1 MSKVNKEKVVLAFS
15 GGLDTSFCVPYL
27 MDKGFE
33 VHTLFVNTGGVSTKT
48 IEDIEQT
55 AMKLG
60 AEKHWTVDGQKEL
73 WDTIVKPL
81 VWGNAL
87 YQDQYP
93 VLCADRYLIA
103 KEAVQLCKKLGTNYV
118 AHGCTGMGNDQV
130 RFDLSIK
137 ALSDLTIL
145 SPIRDIQKNVTDV
158 RQYEIDYLSQ
168 KGHQVSSVHKSYSVN
183 ENLLGVTISG
193 GAIDKWQEPEDNTY
207 ILTNHPA
214 NIDSTISKVSLEFE
228 KGELT
233 KLNGN
238 LIDGVSAMQELN
250 KTLGSYG
257 IGRGIYT
264 GDTIIGLKGRIVF
277 EAPALIGLFAAHK
290 ALEEVVLTQ
299 QQNHFKPVLAKK
311 WIDLVYQGFYFDP
324 LTTNIQEFLQSSQAN
339 VTGTVELKLSAGQL
353 EAVAVTSLHMIIN
366 HDVEYAQKANWGI
379 EEAAGFIKLFG
390 QSTATW
396 SSVQQQKGSF

>member
-1 MSKVNKEKVVLAFS
+1 MSKEKVVLAFS

-27 MDKGFE
+27 IDQGFE

-48 IEDIEQT
+48 IEEIEQT
-55 AMKLG
+55 AINLG
-60 AEKHWTVDGQKEL
+60 AEKHWTVDGQQEL

-81 VWGNAL
+81 IWGSAL

-103 KEAVQLCKKLGTNYV
+103 KEAVQLCKRLGTGFV

-137 ALSDLTIL
+137 ALSNLTVL

-168 KGHQVSSVHKSYSVN
+168 KGHQVSAVHKSYSVN

-193 GAIDKWQEPEDNTY
+193 GAIDKWQAPESNTY
-207 ILTNHPA
+207 ILTKNPE
-214 NIDSTISKVSLEFE
+214 DISHDTSYITLDFVA
-228 KGELT
+228 GALT

-238 LIDGVSAMQELN
+238 EVSGVEAMQQLN
-250 KTLGSYG
+250 QTLGNYG
-257 IGRGIYT
+257 VGRGIYT

-277 EAPALIGLFAAHK
+277 EAPALFGLLAAHK

-299 QQNHFKPVLAKK
+299 QQNHFKPNLAKK

-324 LTTNIQEFLQSSQAN
+324 LTTNIQQFLQSSQQN
-339 VTGTVELKLSAGQL
+339 VTGTVELKISAGHI
-353 EAVAVTSLHMIIN
+353 EAVAVNSPHMIIN
-366 HDVEYAQKANWGI
+366 KDVEYAQKANWGI
-379 EEAAGFIKLFG
+379 EEATGFIKLFG

-396 SSVQQQKGSF
+396 SSVQQVNGGS

>member
-103 KEAVQLCKKLGTNYV
+103 KEAVKLCKKLGTKYV

-233 KLNGN
+233 KLNGKD
-238 LIDGVSAMQELN
+238 IDGVSAMQELN

-299 QQNHFKPVLAKK
+299 QQNHFKPTLAKK

-353 EAVAVTSLHMIIN
+353 EAVAVTSPHMIIN

>member
-1 MSKVNKEKVVLAFS
+1 MSNQTKEKVVLAFS

-27 MDKGFE
+27 IDKGFE

-55 AMKLG
+55 AMCLG
-60 AEKHWTVDGQKEL
+60 AEKHWTIDGQKEL
-73 WDTIVKPL
+73 WATIIKPL

-103 KEAVQLCKKLGTNYV
+103 KEAVQLCKKLGTSYV

-137 ALSDLTIL
+137 ALSNLTIL
-145 SPIRDIQKNVTDV
+145 SPIRDIQKQVTDV
-158 RQYEIDYLSQ
+158 REYEIDYLSG
-168 KGHQVSSVHKSYSVN
+168 KGHQVSAVHKSYSVN

-193 GAIDKWQEPEDNTY
+193 GAIDKWQAPEDNTY
-207 ILTNHPA
+207 ILTQNPVDI
-214 NIDSTISKVSLEFE
+214 NQQPTTVSLHFD

-233 KLNGN
+233 QIEGQN
-238 LIDGVSAMQELN
+238 IDGVSAMQQLN
-250 KTLGSYG
+250 SLLGSYG

-277 EAPALIGLFAAHK
+277 EAPALIGLLTAHK

-299 QQNHFKPVLAKK
+299 QQNHFKPVMAKK

-324 LTTNIQEFLQSSQAN
+324 LTSNIQQFLESCQQS
-339 VTGTVELKLSAGQL
+339 VTGCVELKLSAGHL
-353 EAVAVTSLHMIIN
+353 EAVAVTSPHMIIN
-366 HDVEYAQKANWGI
+366 KEVEYAQKANWGI

-396 SSVQQQKGSF
+396 SSIQQQKGGF

>member
-1 MSKVNKEKVVLAFS
+1 MSKEKVVLAFS

-27 MDKGFE
+27 IDQGFE

-48 IEDIEQT
+48 VEEIEQT
-55 AMKLG
+55 ALKLG
-60 AEKHWTVDGQKEL
+60 VEKHWTIDGQQEL

-81 VWGNAL
+81 VWGSSL

-103 KEAVQLCKKLGTNYV
+103 KEAVQLCKKLKTNYI

-137 ALSDLTIL
+137 ALSDLTIV
-145 SPIRDIQKNVTDV
+145 SPIRDIQKDVTDV
-158 RQYEIDYLSQ
+158 RQYEIDYLSK
-168 KGHQVSSVHKSYSVN
+168 KGHQVSTVHKSYSVN
-183 ENLLGVTISG
+183 ENLLGVTVSG
-193 GAIDKWQEPEDNTY
+193 GAIDKWQTPEDNTY
-207 ILTNHPA
+207 IITKNPSELNNKSEMIT
-214 NIDSTISKVSLEFE
+214 LGFE
-228 KGELT
+228 QGELT
-233 KLNGN
+233 KLNGE
-238 LIDGVSAMQELN
+238 IVDGVKAMQQLN
-250 KTLGSYG
+250 SLLGSYG

-277 EAPALIGLFAAHK
+277 EAPALTGLLTAHK

-299 QQNHFKPVLAKK
+299 QQNHFKPTIAKK
-311 WIDLVYQGFYFDP
+311 WVDLVYQGFYFDP
-324 LTTNIQEFLQSSQAN
+324 LTTNIEVFLQSSQQN
-339 VTGTVELKLSAGQL
+339 VTGTVELKVSSGHL
-353 EAVAVTSLHMIIN
+353 EAVAVSSSHMIIN
-366 HDVEYAQKANWGI
+366 KDVEYAQKADWGI

-396 SSVQQQKGSF
+396 SSVQQGNGGS

>member
-1 MSKVNKEKVVLAFS
+1 
-15 GGLDTSFCVPYL
+15 
-27 MDKGFE
+27 
-33 VHTLFVNTGGVSTKT
+33 
-48 IEDIEQT
+48 
-55 AMKLG
+55 
-60 AEKHWTVDGQKEL
+60 
-73 WDTIVKPL
+73 
-81 VWGNAL
+81 
-87 YQDQYP
+87 
-93 VLCADRYLIA
+93 
-103 KEAVQLCKKLGTNYV
+103 
-118 AHGCTGMGNDQV
+118 
-130 RFDLSIK
+130 
-137 ALSDLTIL
+137 
-145 SPIRDIQKNVTDV
+145 
-158 RQYEIDYLSQ
+158 
-168 KGHQVSSVHKSYSVN
+168 
-183 ENLLGVTISG
+183 
-193 GAIDKWQEPEDNTY
+193 
-207 ILTNHPA
+207 
-214 NIDSTISKVSLEFE
+214 
-228 KGELT
+228 
-233 KLNGN
+233 
-238 LIDGVSAMQELN
+238 MQELN

-299 QQNHFKPVLAKK
+299 QQNHFKPTLAKK

-353 EAVAVTSLHMIIN
+353 EAVAVTSPHMIIN

>member
-1 MSKVNKEKVVLAFS
+1 MSKEKVVLAFS

-27 MDKGFE
+27 IDQGFE

-48 IEDIEQT
+48 IDEIEGT

-60 AEKHWTVDGQKEL
+60 ASKHWTVDGQQEL

-81 VWGNAL
+81 VWGGAL

-103 KEAVQLCKKLGTNYV
+103 REAVQLCKQLNTTFV

-130 RFDLSIK
+130 RFDLSIR
-137 ALSDLTIL
+137 ALSNLTIL
-145 SPIRDIQKNVTDV
+145 SPIRDIQKSVSDV

-168 KGHQVSSVHKSYSVN
+168 KGHQVSAVHKSYSVN

-193 GAIDKWQEPEDNTY
+193 GAIDKWQEPESNTY
-207 ILTNHPA
+207 ILTRNPEEIQQETSH
-214 NIDSTISKVSLEFE
+214 ITFEFIA
-228 KGELT
+228 GELKT
-233 KLNGN
+233 LNGEN
-238 LIDGVSAMQELN
+238 VNGVEAMQQLN
-250 KTLGSYG
+250 QTLGG
-257 IGRGIYT
+257 QGVGRGIYT

-277 EAPALIGLFAAHK
+277 EAPALLGLLTAHK
-290 ALEEVVLTQ
+290 ALEEVVMTQ
-299 QQNHFKPVLAKK
+299 QQNHFKPSLARK

-324 LTTNIQEFLQSSQAN
+324 LTTNVQQFLKSSQQN
-339 VTGTVELKLSAGQL
+339 VTGKVTLKVSAGHI
-353 EAVAVTSLHMIIN
+353 EAVAVDSPHMIVDQ
-366 HDVEYAQKANWGI
+366 DVEYAQKANWGI
-379 EEAAGFIKLFG
+379 EEATGFIKLFG

-396 SSVQQQKGSF
+396 SSVQQGNGGW